1 MASLVLARITYRRTR
16 RMLTNLWR
24 ILALAFVATTLL
36 AVACTP
42 SVDDDDGGPDVP
54 DAPIVTDLSPG
65 IADEDFFYQSSLWVE
80 WNNAPEG
87 ATYTLTSDAGEV
99 VAGTTEYASQGRVL
113 SFTPDADLSPSASY
127 TSSISWNSPDSPLSV
142 PFQTGAYGNQVAD
155 ETSLL
160 GRTYS
165 LDLANADFVEPPGV
179 GPILQSQ
186 IGDVSILFS
195 VTDWVDAADPVEMHI
210 LGALGDENAGIV
222 SQDICAQTLG
232 FTAGPD
238 GETGTAD
245 DIPAGWSDPVMEMGP
260 TNLTLSFQ
268 GIDATV
274 QDLNIT
280 GTFHPSL
287 SDMRGGTFAGRIDT
301 RPLAPELDPDGG
313 EDAICELVSETVGV
327 ECEECGGDNPGV
339 FCLTIY
345 AENVNAD
352 EVADTTL
359 VRRTCDLIIN
369 DYIDDATVCADAATA
384 FDADAD
390 EDGTLDGLYLGCPTW
405 TAASGGGSGTGT
417 GTGGS

>member
-1 MASLVLARITYRRTR
+1 
-16 RMLTNLWR
+16 
-24 ILALAFVATTLL
+24 LALAFVATALL

-42 SVDDDDGGPDVP
+42 SVGDDDAGSEDP
-54 DAPIVTDLSPG
+54 DAPIITDLSPNVDD
-65 IADEDFFYQSSLWVE
+65 ADFFYQASLWVE

-87 ATYTLTSDAGEV
+87 ATYSLSSTAGVE

-113 SFTPDADLSPSASY
+113 SFTPGADLSPSTAYVS
-127 TSSISWNSPDSPLSV
+127 TISWNSPSSPLSV
-142 PFQTGAYGNQVAD
+142 PFQTGAYGNLVED
-155 ETSLL
+155 ETSLI
-160 GRTYS
+160 GKTYN

-195 VTDWVDAADPVEMHI
+195 VTHFVDPTDPIEMHI

-232 FTAGPD
+232 FTSGPD
-238 GETGTAD
+238 GEVGTAD
-245 DIPAGWSDPVMEMGP
+245 DIPAGWADPVMEMGP

-268 GIDATV
+268 GIDATI

-287 SDMRGGTFAGRIDT
+287 SDMHGGTFAGRIDT

-327 ECEECGGDNPGV
+327 DCEECGEPNPGV

-359 VRRTCDLIIN
+359 VPRTCDLIIN
-369 DYIDDATVCADAATA
+369 DYIADPEVCADAATA

-390 EDGTLDGLYLGCPTW
+390 EDGTLDGLYLGCPEW
-405 TAASGGGSGTGT
+405 AAGTGTGSGTGS
-417 GTGGS
+417 GGSGSGY